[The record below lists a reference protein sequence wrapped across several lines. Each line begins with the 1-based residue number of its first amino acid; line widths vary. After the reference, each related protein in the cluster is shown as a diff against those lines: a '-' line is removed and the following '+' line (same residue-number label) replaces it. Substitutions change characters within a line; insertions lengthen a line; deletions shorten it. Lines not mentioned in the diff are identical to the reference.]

1 VKLPFAQIDAF
12 ADRPFTGN
20 QAAVMPL
27 DAWLTDDLLQA
38 IAEENNVA
46 ETAFFLPDAS
56 GEADYELRWFTPA
69 VEVALCGH
77 ATLASGHFVLA
88 ADPSRERVT
97 FRTRKAGV
105 LEVRRD
111 GARYAMALPAYPPI
125 SQPLPELLRALGV
138 DSGETLRHPRGYDL
152 TVLESAGAVLAL
164 TPDFRA
170 LAAIGDTL
178 NIVTAPGRDPGSE
191 AGASTDVISR
201 VFAPAAG
208 IDEDPV
214 TGSAHSVLTPYWAA
228 RLGRESFGA
237 YQASKRGGHVACTL
251 AGDRVIL
258 GGTCVTVIEG
268 EFTLG

>member
-1 VKLPFAQIDAF
+1 MKLPFAQIDAF
-12 ADRPFTGN
+12 ADKPFTGN

-27 DAWLTDDLLQA
+27 DAWLDDAMLQA

-56 GEADYELRWFTPA
+56 GAADYELRWFTPA

-77 ATLASGHFVLA
+77 ATLASGHFVLS
-88 ADPSRERVT
+88 ADPARRRVT
-97 FRTRKAGV
+97 FRTRKAGI
-105 LEVRRD
+105 LEVARD
-111 GARYAMALPAYPPI
+111 GAGYAMGLPAYPPEPK
-125 SQPLPELLRALGV
+125 PLPELLRALGV
-138 DSGETLRHPRGYDL
+138 AKGETLRHPNGYDL
-152 TVLESAGAVLAL
+152 TVLDSAEAVLAL
-164 TPDFRA
+164 APDFRA
-170 LAAIGDTL
+170 LAALGDTL
-178 NIVTAPGRDPGSE
+178 NIVTAPGRD
-191 AGASTDVISR
+191 TDVISR

-214 TGSAHSVLTPYWAA
+214 TGSAHSVLTPYWAK
-228 RLGRESFGA
+228 RLGRDSFTA

-251 AGDRVIL
+251 AGDRAIL

>member
-1 VKLPFAQIDAF
+1 MELPFAQIDAF

-20 QAAVMPL
+20 QAAVIPL
-27 DAWLTDDLLQA
+27 DTWLDDAVLQA

-46 ETAFFLPDAS
+46 ETAFIVPDAD
-56 GEADYELRWFTPA
+56 GGAEYELRWFTPA

-77 ATLASGHFVLA
+77 ATLASGHFVLGR
-88 ADPSRERVT
+88 DSTLERVR

-105 LEVRRD
+105 LEVAREGD
-111 GARYAMALPAYPPI
+111 GYAMALPAYPPAAAEV
-125 SQPLPELLRALGV
+125 PGLLEALGAR
-138 DSGETLRHPRGYDL
+138 GEVLRHANGYDL
-152 TVLESAGAVLAL
+152 VVLERAEDVLAL
-164 TPDFRA
+164 KPDFRA

-178 NIVTAPGRDPGSE
+178 NIVTAPGKD
-191 AGASTDVISR
+191 TDVVSR

-228 RLGRESFGA
+228 RLGRDRFSAF
-237 YQASKRGGHVACTL
+237 QASKRGGHVDCEA

-258 GGTCVTVIEG
+258 RGQCVTVIEG
-268 EFTLG
+268 VFTL